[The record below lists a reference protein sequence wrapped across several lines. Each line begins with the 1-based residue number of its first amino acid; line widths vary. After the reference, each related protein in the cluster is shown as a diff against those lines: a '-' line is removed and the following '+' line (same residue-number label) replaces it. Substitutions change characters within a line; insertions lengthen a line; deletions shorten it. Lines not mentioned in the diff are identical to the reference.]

1 MIEGNE
7 INGSQFSDILRYYVK
22 MVNESNFS
30 VGLSVTWNQIM
41 NCER

>member
-1 MIEGNE
+1 MIEGHE
-7 INGSQFSDILRYYVK
+7 INGSEFVEILRYYVK

-41 NCER
+41 SYER